1 MSVLSEKELVG
12 ELVYSND
19 YLRSLGVTEGD
30 VVGFTPESEYEFN
43 IENKKLY
50 RIKSNDI
57 NIKYGQTQKS
67 N

>member
-1 MSVLSEKELVG
+1 M
-12 ELVYSND
+12 SND
-19 YLRSLGVTEGD
+19 YLKSLGVTEGD